1 MPTTPYS
8 KRPRALPPSERTIQM
23 FFGVIKLCS
32 KSAEAFEGFEFDDG
46 IGFGQFAEFGE
57 EEVVVRA

>member
-1 MPTTPYS
+1 
-8 KRPRALPPSERTIQM
+8 M